1 MIQEIY
7 KNKNKEKIRD
17 YVVIKIMIKTET
29 IKNKQTN
36 HIENEIKTII
46 NDRTS
51 IYDHICK
58 FYLR

>member
-1 MIQEIY
+1 
-7 KNKNKEKIRD
+7 
-17 YVVIKIMIKTET
+17 MIKTET

-58 FYLR
+58 FYLRWV